1 MESSTPQSPQRS
13 VVVPGQ
19 YLGFSLQASRL
30 LDHLLRDGGP
40 GVTVSLEVLGDTS
53 RTAADGS
60 VMVEELKSRTTG
72 ANPVSD
78 RAIDF
83 WKTIRNWVDAVQ
95 AGELNRTT
103 TKFRLYV
110 TREFPTNL
118 AGRFSEAEE
127 RIDVLALIADARA
140 LFFQESDPIDPLSD
154 LGRQVSVVF
163 SAEDD
168 LLADILMNFK
178 LEFGSGR
185 TWDDL
190 RTAIDATFIP
200 PDSADQVLRSVS
212 GWVNEQVDTSIEQG
226 NAATVAWDDFR
237 TAVIT
242 AVRRLDRQ
250 GILASVA
257 SQPGPVEVEHELTL
271 RTYVRQLDLIELE
284 YDDKIAAVTDF
295 LKAETDRVEWARRG
309 HVFQDSFDAFEDE
322 LHGAWRN
329 YRRQCEIAHTSV
341 TEPDRGKLLY
351 SDCFAHRATLQQSD
365 LPDHFCRGSFHKLA
379 DAVVIG
385 WHPRYQDLLEE
396 GGVEDGDDA

>member
-1 MESSTPQSPQRS
+1 M
-13 VVVPGQ
+13 
-19 YLGFSLQASRL
+19 

-83 WKTIRNWVDAVQ
+83 WKTIRNWVDAVR
-95 AGELNRTT
+95 AGVLDRHTT
-103 TKFRLYV
+103 RFRLYV

-118 AGRFSEAEE
+118 AGRFSEAVE
-127 RIDVLALIADARA
+127 RIDLLGPMADARA
-140 LFFQESDPIDPLSD
+140 LFFEGSDPIDPSSD
-154 LGRQVSVVF
+154 LGRQVSAVF
-163 SAEDD
+163 SADDD
-168 LLADILMNFK
+168 LLADILINFQ
-178 LEFGSGR
+178 LEFGGGR

-190 RTAIDATFIP
+190 RAAIDATFIP
-200 PDSADQVLRSVS
+200 PDLADQVLRTIS
-212 GWVNEQVDTSIEQG
+212 GWINEQVDTSIEQG
-226 NAATVAWDDFR
+226 APATVLWDDFR

-257 SQPGPVEVEHELTL
+257 SAPGQVEVEHELTF

-295 LKAETDRVEWARRG
+295 LKAESDRVEWARRG

-329 YRRQCEIAHTSV
+329 YRRQCEIAHVSV
-341 TEPDRGKLLY
+341 TEPNRGKLLY
-351 SDCFAHRATLQQSD
+351 SDCFAHRARLQQSD

-379 DAVVIG
+379 DTAVIG
-385 WHPRYQDLLEE
+385 WHPRYQDLLQE
-396 GGVEDGDDA
+396 GAAEDGDDA